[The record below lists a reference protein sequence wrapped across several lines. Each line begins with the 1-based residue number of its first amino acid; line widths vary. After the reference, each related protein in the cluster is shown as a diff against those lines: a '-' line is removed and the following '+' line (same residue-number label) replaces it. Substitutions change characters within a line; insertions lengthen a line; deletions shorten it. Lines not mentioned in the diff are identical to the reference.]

1 MKKLK
6 AGILAV
12 GIGVG
17 GYIAGIL
24 TAPKSGKETRAD
36 IKTNAGKAKVATE
49 QELKNLQQELSKLID
64 KAESKADV
72 LKVKSGAEK
81 EKLIANSKK
90 AKAKAD
96 EVIKSIKSKEVKDP
110 DLKKAVADLKK
121 AKDNLAKFIKS

>member
-6 AGILAV
+6 AGLLAV

-36 IKTNAGKAKVATE
+36 IKTGAGKAKVATE
-49 QELKNLQQELSKLID
+49 QELKNAQQELSKLID
-64 KAESKADV
+64 KAESKAGV
-72 LKVKSGAEK
+72 LKVKSEAEK
-81 EKLIANSKK
+81 KKLIENSKK

>member
-24 TAPKSGKETRAD
+24 TAPKSGKETRSD
-36 IKTNAGKAKVATE
+36 IKTGAGKAKVATE
-49 QELKNLQQELSKLID
+49 QELKNLQQEFSKLID
-64 KAESKADV
+64 KAEGKASV
-72 LKVKSGAEK
+72 LKVKSEAEK
-81 EKLIANSKK
+81 KKLIENSKK
-90 AKAKAD
+90 AKAKAE
-96 EVIKSIKSKEVKDP
+96 EVLQSIKTKEVKDP
-110 DLKKAVADLKK
+110 DLKKAVVDLKK